1 LVRDLRV
8 FSRSDVAERPTVFSA
23 RAAIEQ
29 ALRLVRRE
37 FGPRTIVEQDYE
49 NDLPKLCL
57 PKNRLA
63 QILTNLLLNAAHA
76 MREVDR
82 PLHRIRITARSDDQH
97 IALSISDTGP
107 GIPADSLE
115 KIFDPFYTTKRE
127 SQGTGLGLSI
137 SRSIVQHLGGDLAV
151 SSFDGQGATFV
162 CFLPLPSEQELESAE
177 RRRSP
182 TPTAQLDPARQAV
195 LIVEDDPHV
204 LRAVSRVLGEEFKVL
219 VAADGQEAI
228 EVLSS
233 GAKVDAIIT
242 EIALPEVDG
251 PEFFAWIARESPEL
265 LDRIVVATAAQER
278 TRYHDFLRRQKP
290 TVLHKPLT
298 RERVL
303 SAVRQ
308 AANPKANSRSASS

>member
-1 LVRDLRV
+1 
-8 FSRSDVAERPTVFSA
+8 
-23 RAAIEQ
+23 
-29 ALRLVRRE
+29 
-37 FGPRTIVEQDYE
+37 
-49 NDLPKLCL
+49 
-57 PKNRLA
+57 
-63 QILTNLLLNAAHA
+63 
-76 MREVDR
+76 
-82 PLHRIRITARSDDQH
+82 
-97 IALSISDTGP
+97 
-107 GIPADSLE
+107 
-115 KIFDPFYTTKRE
+115 
-127 SQGTGLGLSI
+127 
-137 SRSIVQHLGGDLAV
+137 
-151 SSFDGQGATFV
+151 
-162 CFLPLPSEQELESAE
+162 
-177 RRRSP
+177 
-182 TPTAQLDPARQAV
+182 V

-204 LRAVSRVLGEEFKVL
+204 LRAVSRVLGEEIKVL

-251 PEFFAWIARESPEL
+251 PEYFAWIARESPEL